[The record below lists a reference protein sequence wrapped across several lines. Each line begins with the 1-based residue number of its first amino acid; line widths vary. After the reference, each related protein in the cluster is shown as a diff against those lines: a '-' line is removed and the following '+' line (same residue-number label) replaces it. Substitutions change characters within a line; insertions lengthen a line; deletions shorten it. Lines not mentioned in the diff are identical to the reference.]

1 MSKIGMWTIIALV
14 SLASAAPMGEVD
26 FTPLNTFSLKL
37 LYNTYAFQESYG
49 ERNLIISPLS
59 IWSMFTLLA
68 EGSSGDT
75 FNELMLQLRLPSDSR
90 GTTALHLA
98 VSDILLRREQDVILE
113 GLSGVFA
120 DSSLNMHQEFCQYA
134 KDFDTQVFVVD
145 TSNRTVLA
153 DEINSYI
160 CKVTRGRILEAVTPR
175 VLENLRMILVDG
187 LYFKANWT
195 YPFDSTYT
203 REEAFYNFQGKTIGA
218 VNMMYHKS
226 SHNVGDA
233 PQIGAQILEMPY
245 GKNEQLSML
254 ILLPF
259 DGMPLQKLLENLST
273 QPLDWISQFRTAEK
287 LQDIDCFIPR
297 FKITSKSDM
306 IPPLMYMG
314 INNIFD
320 YKKAQMPGISDTPL
334 YVSKTV
340 QNVGIEVS
348 EEGTVA
354 ASITFV
360 GLEDRM
366 LSQRFEANKEF
377 VFLITERQSGAIVFA
392 GVYAEPSLV

>member
-1 MSKIGMWTIIALV
+1 MWKIIALV
-14 SLASAAPMGEVD
+14 SLASAAPTSNID
-26 FTPLNTFSLKL
+26 FTPLNDFSLKL

-49 ERNLIISPLS
+49 QKNVVISPLS
-59 IWSMFTLLA
+59 IWSMFALLA

-75 FNELMLQLRLPSDSR
+75 FNELMSELRFPNDMR
-90 GTTALHLA
+90 VTAALHSA
-98 VSDILLRREQDVILE
+98 VSGILLRRDQDVTLD
-113 GLSGVFA
+113 GVSGMFA
-120 DSSLNMHQEFCQYA
+120 DCNLNIHQDFCQYA
-134 KDFDTQVFVVD
+134 KNFDTQVFLVD
-145 TSNRTVLA
+145 TSNTTLLA
-153 DEINSYI
+153 NDINNFI
-160 CKVTRGRILEAVTPR
+160 CRVTQGRIAEAVSPR

-195 YPFDSTYT
+195 HQFDPTQT
-203 REEAFYNFQGKTIGA
+203 REEAFYNYQGKKIGS
-218 VNMMYHKS
+218 VNMMYHKAP
-226 SHNVGDA
+226 HNNGDL

-259 DGMPLQKLLENLST
+259 DGMPLQKLLENLSRE
-273 QPLDWISQFRTAEK
+273 PLTWLNEFQTSEG
-287 LQDIDCFIPR
+287 LSEIDCYIPR

-314 INNIFD
+314 IRNIFD
-320 YKKAQMPGISDTPL
+320 YGKAQMPGISDSPL
-334 YVSKTV
+334 YVSTTI
-340 QNVGIEVS
+340 QNVNIEVT

-354 ASITFV
+354 ASSTVV
-360 GLEDRM
+360 GLEDRI

-377 VFLITERQSGAIVFA
+377 VFLIREKQSGVIVFA